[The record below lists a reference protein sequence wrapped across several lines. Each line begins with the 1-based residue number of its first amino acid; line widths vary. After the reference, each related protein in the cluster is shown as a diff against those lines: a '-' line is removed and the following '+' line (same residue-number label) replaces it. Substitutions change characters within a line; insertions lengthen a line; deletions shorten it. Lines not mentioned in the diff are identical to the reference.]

1 MGRPQNVEGTSDQ
14 TPPVPFL
21 LNKSMLDLKV
31 SFLKHGKW
39 PALIRN
45 NEKVFIDTGKEVE
58 EV

>member
-1 MGRPQNVEGTSDQ
+1 MEGTSDQ